1 MGRGPG
7 GSTITQQLAKN
18 YFLTQEQTL
27 SRKLHEAFI
36 ALQIEQKYT
45 KNEILEMY
53 MNQIYFGQGAY
64 GVETAANTYFG
75 KHVEDLDLAQS
86 AMIAGIPKSP
96 NYYSPCPTP
105 RPPRPGRRRCW
116 SK

>member
-1 MGRGPG
+1 M
-7 GSTITQQLAKN
+7 AKN

-64 GVETAANTYFG
+64 GVETAAHTSF
-75 KHVEDLDLAQS
+75 D
-86 AMIAGIPKSP
+86 
-96 NYYSPCPTP
+96 
-105 RPPRPGRRRCW
+105 
-116 SK
+116 